1 MPNKLLVTAGNWQT
15 TKVSCTFAVTAN
27 GKALAAADPSQQLF
41 DIPAGTTDVQ
51 VTATPTPAPNPYW
64 PTTIN
69 LVVATTG
76 SISPKADSS
85 TRVTMTAATGTTSGV
100 TQATVKMS
108 RFRDVTTRVFDLLK
122 TIPIPRGERAPPE
135 AELKGTYLTWPP
147 ADWSVKPAPD
157 AHFLDLNE
165 PVKKGA
171 LNLVTDPSLK
181 VEVESVVLE
190 LAGDKPPRLY
200 GVTWPKAIAPK
211 DGAAPTP
218 ILVFFRQ
225 TGGQDALFGVF
236 TGGAVKTQPY
246 PYNFDYAERCLFE
259 SLHYGKTPLAKAIG
273 FSLRPKGVPYQ
284 VARSGAKVV
293 TVFPVAAIP
302 EEYGVLADMEKTGKI
317 LEELQAFMFW
327 RAGVGTPP
335 ASLGRTA
342 IAGFSE
348 PRADQVAQGRGEPE
362 RELPQ
367 EHGQGDLLLR
377 SADGLDQRCRHGGS
391 GVGGRRGQR
400 HAGSPVLQRKYG
412 LAQDAAGI
420 EATRSAVRPDLARQE
435 AQRRRAPA
443 PNLGEDV
450 QGRSR
455 NRRQGRMV
463 GRASLHP
470 GDHADAR
477 ARAGGHLAGEH
488 HGRMKKAR

>member
-1 MPNKLLVTAGNWQT
+1 M
-15 TKVSCTFAVTAN
+15 
-27 GKALAAADPSQQLF
+27 
-41 DIPAGTTDVQ
+41 
-51 VTATPTPAPNPYW
+51 
-64 PTTIN
+64 
-69 LVVATTG
+69 
-76 SISPKADSS
+76 
-85 TRVTMTAATGTTSGV
+85 
-100 TQATVKMS
+100 
-108 RFRDVTTRVFDLLK
+108 
-122 TIPIPRGERAPPE
+122 
-135 AELKGTYLTWPP
+135 
-147 ADWSVKPAPD
+147 
-157 AHFLDLNE
+157 
-165 PVKKGA
+165 
-171 LNLVTDPSLK
+171 TDPSLK

-335 ASLGRTA
+335 VSLGRTA
-342 IAGFSE
+342 IAGFSSANRE
-348 PRADQVAQGRGEPE
+348 LTKWLKDEANRNGSFLKNTVKAIYFFDPPTDSINAAVTAALGWAAVAAKDTRVRLYSRENTASHKTLLGSKPPAPPYVLTSPDKKRSVAELPPPTWVKTFKDVLGIDVKVEWWDAHHFIPATMLTHALAQG
-362 RELPQ
+362 
-367 EHGQGDLLLR
+367 D
-377 SADGLDQRCRHGGS
+377 
-391 GVGGRRGQR
+391 
-400 HAGSPVLQRKYG
+400 
-412 LAQDAAGI
+412 I
-420 EATRSAVRPDLARQE
+420 
-435 AQRRRAPA
+435 
-443 PNLGEDV
+443 
-450 QGRSR
+450 
-455 NRRQGRMV
+455 
-463 GRASLHP
+463 
-470 GDHADAR
+470 
-477 ARAGGHLAGEH
+477 
-488 HGRMKKAR
+488 